1 MDQVW
6 MTTQEVADHFR
17 TSPETIRYWK
27 HIGKIKGIRPG
38 RKTLYHRDEVARIE
52 AEQLAGDAA

>member
-1 MDQVW
+1 